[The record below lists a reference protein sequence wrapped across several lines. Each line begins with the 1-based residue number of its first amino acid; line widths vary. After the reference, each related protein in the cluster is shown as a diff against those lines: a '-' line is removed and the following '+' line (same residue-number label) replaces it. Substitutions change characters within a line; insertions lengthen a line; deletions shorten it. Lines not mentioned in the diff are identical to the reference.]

1 MSAGTAS
8 GRGAFVWPPGG
19 SDERTRA
26 DDATAVAA
34 RGERS
39 AWGWIERD
47 WLGVRAV
54 SLRDRAVEAG
64 WSPDGTGAY
73 CPRCAT
79 SVGQFEADAAGC
91 SVCREKRLAWNGAFR
106 VGPYEGVLRD
116 AVMELKFTA
125 WRRVGR
131 EMGAMLGEAVAM
143 GLRGRG
149 VDPRLAVVVPVP
161 TTFRRRMSR
170 GVHHTLVLA
179 REVASVCGGRVERG
193 LSRKHRPTQTSLPRS
208 ERARNMV
215 GVFRVRGPERLAEL
229 AASGRVFVVVDDVR
243 TTGATMTAACRALR
257 AGLPRGAE
265 VFAGVVAV
273 TPFEGR

>member
-1 MSAGTAS
+1 MSAGAPP
-8 GRGAFVWPPGG
+8 GRGAFAWPPGG
-19 SDERTRA
+19 GGERTQA
-26 DDATAVAA
+26 DEAGVVAA
-34 RGERS
+34 RGVRS

-54 SLRDRAVEAG
+54 SLRERATDAG
-64 WSPDGTGAY
+64 WTPDPPGAY

-79 SVGQFEADAAGC
+79 SVGAFEADADGC
-91 SVCREKRLAWNGAFR
+91 SACREKRLAWNGAFR
-106 VGPYEGVLRD
+106 VGSYEGVLRD

-131 EMGAMLGEAVAM
+131 EMGSMLGAAVAE
-143 GLRGRG
+143 GLRARG
-149 VDPRLAVVVPVP
+149 IDPRLVVVVPVP

-179 REVASVCGGRVERG
+179 REVAGACGGRMVRG

-215 GVFRVRGPERLAEL
+215 GVFRPRDPERLAEL

-265 VFAGVVAV
+265 IYAGVVAV
-273 TPFEGR
+273 TPFDGR

>member
-1 MSAGTAS
+1 MSAGAAS

-19 SDERTRA
+19 GDERTRA
-26 DDATAVAA
+26 DDAALDAA
-34 RGERS
+34 RGVRS

-47 WLGVRAV
+47 WLGLRAV
-54 SLRDRAVEAG
+54 SLRERSTEAG
-64 WSPDGTGAY
+64 WSPDAPGAY

-79 SVGQFEADAAGC
+79 SVGAFEADAAGC
-91 SVCREKRLAWNGAFR
+91 PACREKRLAWNGAFR
-106 VGPYEGVLRD
+106 VGSYEGVLRD

-131 EMGAMLGEAVAM
+131 EMGSMLGEAVEA
-143 GLRGRG
+143 GLRARG

-179 REVASVCGGRVERG
+179 REVAGACGGRVERG
-193 LSRKHRPTQTSLPRS
+193 LRRKHRPTQTSLPRS
-208 ERARNMV
+208 ERARNMA
-215 GVFRVRGPERLAEL
+215 GAFMAREPERLAEQ

-257 AGLPRGAE
+257 AALPRGAE